1 MNKDACFQLGYI
13 GKPHGVSGEVTALF
27 DVDFP
32 ENYKKLE
39 SVFVEFND
47 RLVPFFIEKI
57 SLQKNKAI
65 IKFEDIDSADQAL
78 ELQST
83 GLYLPLEALPALEGN
98 QFYFH
103 EIVDFTVTDVKLGT
117 LGIVKNIYNLP
128 HQDLIAM
135 EYKGKEVLIPIS
147 DSTVISLDREKKELT
162 VELPEGLLDV
172 YMED

>member
-1 MNKDACFQLGYI
+1 MNKNACFQLGYI

-39 SVFVEFND
+39 SVFVEINNK
-47 RLVPFFIEKI
+47 LVPFFIKKI
-57 SLQKNKAI
+57 SIQKNKAI
-65 IKFEDIDSADQAL
+65 IKFEDIDAADQAV
-78 ELQST
+78 ELQSSS
-83 GLYLPLEALPALEGN
+83 LYLPLDHLPALQGN

-103 EIVDFTVTDVKLGT
+103 EIIDFSIIDVNLGP

-135 EYKGKEVLIPIS
+135 EYKNKEVLIPVS
-147 DSTVISLDREKKELT
+147 DNTIKSVKREKKEIT
-162 VELPEGLLDV
+162 VNLPEGLLDV
-172 YMED
+172 YLED